1 MLHEFANWLVAL
13 VSDMGYLGIILL
25 MAVESSAIPFPSEV
39 VMIPAGYLVFK
50 GEMNIILVVLSG
62 ILGSLIG
69 ALANYFLALWVGR
82 AFLLRYGKYFFVGEK
97 SLHKNEKFFEKHG
110 AISTFIGRLL
120 PGIRQLISIPAGLA
134 KMRMP
139 SFLFFTSLG
148 AGIWCTI
155 LTVFGYFIGQQQ
167 ELIEKYLP
175 EITIATISFCVLIAV
190 GYIFLY
196 RNRKKII

>member
-1 MLHEFANWLVAL
+1 MLHEFANWLVSAI
-13 VSDMGYLGIILL
+13 SDLGYWGIILL

-39 VMIPAGYLVFK
+39 VMIPAGYLAFK
-50 GEMNIILVVLSG
+50 GEMSIVLIVLSG
-62 ILGSLIG
+62 IFGSLIG

-82 AFLLRYGKYFFVGEK
+82 AFLLRYGKYFFIGEK
-97 SLHKNEKFFEKHG
+97 ALNKNEKFFEKHG

-120 PGIRQLISIPAGLA
+120 PGIRQLISVPAGLA

-155 LTVFGYFIGQQQ
+155 LTVLGYFIGQQQ
-167 ELIEKYLP
+167 DLIEKYLS
-175 EITIATISFCVLIAV
+175 EITLATISFCAIIAAV
-190 GYIFLY
+190 YVFIY